1 VTYISISAVDKVS
14 TKTFSASK
22 INDEEKQKAKDFI
35 DSLDNDAEAGGDA
48 TPA

>member
-1 VTYISISAVDKVS
+1 MSYISISAGGKS
-14 TKTFSASK
+14 FSASK